1 MKYTRVLFLLFIF
14 ATVTGCKKKYHFKT
28 SEITVTDINGNI
40 TGNINHNDWQIKKF
54 SDASD
59 FDKAVFQKYQEVQNT
74 GQPPIFKFSD
84 YKSHCDLPN
93 NFSLTAYPNP
103 MVGSDCWL
111 YFKSHTDLVYNY
123 GIEIITKKNGD
134 IIQSSGFLI
143 DEPNDST
150 WRAKINALTIRD
162 FIYYG
167 IFVTPDSCLYY
178 TRGNVIGCDL

>member
-1 MKYTRVLFLLFIF
+1 MISS
-14 ATVTGCKKKYHFKT
+14 CKKKYHFKT
-28 SEITVTDINGNI
+28 SEITATDINGNI

-59 FDKAVFQKYQEVQNT
+59 FDKSVFLKFQESQDKN
-74 GQPPIFKFSD
+74 GSGFKFSNFI
-84 YKSHCDLPN
+84 SNCDLPN
-93 NFSLTAYPNP
+93 NFSLIAYPNP
-103 MVGSDCWL
+103 MIGSDCWL
-111 YFKSHTDLVYNY
+111 NFKLQSDLVYDY
-123 GIEIITKKNGD
+123 GIEIIAKKTGD
-134 IIQSSGFLI
+134 IIQVSGFLI

-178 TRGNVIGCDL
+178 TKGNVIGCDL